1 MTRNNPS
8 DFIVFK
14 TEDENVSVNVRFEEE
29 TVWLTQEQRA
39 ILLDK
44 VRRTIAEDI
53 LNVYQ
58 EKELKQGT
66 ICRKFRHVQRTTQYV
81 NNIPSRRSDNKLFT
95 K

>member
-1 MTRNNPS
+1 MSKHNHS
-8 DFIVFK
+8 DFIIFK
-14 TEDENVSVNVRFEEE
+14 TEDESVSVNVRFEE

-44 VRRTIAEDI
+44 GRRTIAEDI

-66 ICRKFRHVQRTTQYV
+66 ICRKFPHVQRTTQYV